1 MAETTIWKGTSSHWK
16 NFKSY
21 ALTALS
27 LVGSV
32 ALHFLQP
39 ATFGLWVFAIP
50 AALALWAAWSWLLL
64 RTTHYHL
71 SSERLI
77 TTHGV
82 LTKVTDTLE
91 LYRVR
96 DMQIVQPVLLRIV
109 GLHNIHVFTADAS
122 TSELFM
128 TYIPASLGLG
138 DALRK
143 SVEECREAKRVRTMD
158 VSGEHGGEMPHQ
170 HS

>member
-1 MAETTIWKGTSSHWK
+1 MPETTIWKGTSSHWK

-39 ATFGLWVFAIP
+39 ATFGLWIFAIP
-50 AALALWAAWSWLLL
+50 AALALWAAWNWLLI
-64 RTTHYHL
+64 RTTHYQL
-71 SSERLI
+71 TSERLV

-96 DMQIVQPVLLRIV
+96 DMQIVQPVFLRIV

-128 TYIPASLGLG
+128 TYIPVSLGLG
-138 DALRK
+138 DQLRK
-143 SVEECREAKRVRTMD
+143 SVELCREAKRVRTMD
-158 VSGEHGGEMPHQ
+158 VTGEHGGEMPHNV
-170 HS
+170 S

>member
-1 MAETTIWKGTSSHWK
+1 MPETTIWKGTSSHWK

-27 LVGSV
+27 LLASV
-32 ALHFLQP
+32 ALHFWQP
-39 ATFGLWVFAIP
+39 AHVGLWVFAIP
-50 AALALWAAWSWLLL
+50 AALALWAAWNWLLI
-64 RTTHYHL
+64 RTTHYQL
-71 SSERLI
+71 TSERLV

-96 DMQIVQPVLLRIV
+96 DMQIVQPVFLRIV

-128 TYIPASLGLG
+128 TYIPVSLGLG
-138 DALRK
+138 DQLRK
-143 SVEECREAKRVRTMD
+143 SVELCREAKRVRTMD
-158 VSGEHGGEMPHQ
+158 VTGEHGGEMPHNV
-170 HS
+170 S